1 MVSDGIRMKTLFP
14 RSSRH
19 TPTPAD
25 THQGIRQKRVPAWV
39 NGMLIIGTF
48 FFLFWQER
56 RRPLRP
62 AVESISKRT
71 GRNLMMAGIT
81 AITLQMTERPLI
93 SRLSRLVT
101 RRRIGMLKSLPL
113 PFWLEVPLAV
123 ILMDYTLYWW
133 HVLTHRVSCLWRFH
147 VVHHIDVDLDASTA
161 IRFHFTEMV
170 ISVVWRAG
178 QVAFI
183 GVSPLPLS
191 IWQTLL
197 LVSVLFH
204 HSNIALP
211 IRMERWLVKLIVTP
225 RMHGIH
231 HSDRRKETDS
241 NWSSGLTF
249 WDRLHG
255 TLKLDV
261 PQESINIGIPA
272 YQKGPEVS
280 LPHLLL
286 IPFKSQRPS
295 WLPATHTIEQSSP

>member
-1 MVSDGIRMKTLFP
+1 MNRNNRLSGWISGTLVF
-14 RSSRH
+14 S
-19 TPTPAD
+19 
-25 THQGIRQKRVPAWV
+25 
-39 NGMLIIGTF
+39 TF
-48 FFLFWQER
+48 LLLYVWER
-56 RRPLRP
+56 KWPLRQ
-62 AVESISKRT
+62 AIESTRIRT

-133 HVLTHRVSCLWRFH
+133 HVLTHRLSWLWRFH
-147 VVHHIDVDLDASTA
+147 VVHHIDGDLDASTA

-255 TLKLDV
+255 SLKLNV
-261 PQESINIGIPA
+261 SQKSITIGVPA
-272 YQKGPEVS
+272 YRQPSEIKLS
-280 LPHLLL
+280 NLLR
-286 IPFKSQRPS
+286 IPFTSQRDVWLSCQTPS
-295 WLPATHTIEQSSP
+295 